1 MVEMMHQVIAY
12 SSLLILIV
20 TGIAILCDVF
30 FYSVTMTTMMLIL
43 LLGMSICGV
52 IDHWGKDDE

>member
-1 MVEMMHQVIAY
+1 MHQVIAY

-30 FYSVTMTTMMLIL
+30 FYSVTMTTMMLVL

-52 IDHWGKDDE
+52 IEHWGKDDE

>member
-1 MVEMMHQVIAY
+1 MHQVIAFA
-12 SSLLILIV
+12 SLIILIV

-30 FYSVTMTTMMLIL
+30 FYSVTMITMMLIL

-52 IDHWGKDDE
+52 IDHWGKDNE